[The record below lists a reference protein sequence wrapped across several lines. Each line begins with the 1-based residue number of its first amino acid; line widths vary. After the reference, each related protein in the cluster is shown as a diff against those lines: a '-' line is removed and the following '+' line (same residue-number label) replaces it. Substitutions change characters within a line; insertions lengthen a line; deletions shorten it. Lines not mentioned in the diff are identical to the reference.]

1 MAACAGLLQTSPYLV
16 SHLNRHPCPGDLL
29 RFRSRV
35 EEHTPLLGPAVMDL
49 FFLLNCLSVVVGVCC
64 TVQRR
69 HALYA
74 ALRPLDP
81 RWAALTF
88 PLVSTATVSLY
99 YANEYSLRGWRR
111 EAAWTA
117 HASAAWSYLI
127 VPITL
132 VLVPITVSRLWVSGM
147 DAMCES

>member
-1 MAACAGLLQTSPYLV
+1 MGSTDLPAGFDCDGLAV
-16 SHLNRHPCPGDLL
+16 L
-29 RFRSRV
+29 R
-35 EEHTPLLGPAVMDL
+35 M
-49 FFLLNCLSVVVGVCC
+49 
-64 TVQRR
+64 
-69 HALYA
+69 
-74 ALRPLDP
+74 
-81 RWAALTF
+81 
-88 PLVSTATVSLY
+88 
-99 YANEYSLRGWRR
+99 NEYSLRGWRR